1 MALPLTYKLGRKAN
15 SRDGEGM
22 LTVVGALLCVGLVIA
37 VAMSLTFELPAL
49 LNGRWI
55 QADRRDGN

>member
-1 MALPLTYKLGRKAN
+1 
-15 SRDGEGM
+15 M
-22 LTVVGALLCVGLVIA
+22 LTVLGALLCVGLVIV